1 MQAARLESARA
12 GRSAGACRALAA
24 GGTLGDLVALMP

>member
-1 MQAARLESARA
+1 MQAAHLESARA
-12 GRSAGACRALAA
+12 ERIADACLALAA